1 MAMRNAGINPVT
13 DWPGPTTGRA
23 SWPASLARRR
33 RPPTAPAT
41 PSPRGNGAA
50 ITRRRRRPPRL
61 RAPVRPA
68 RCNICRVM
76 DPAANVSTGPGVN
89 AVSDSVLTDEAVAR
103 FQRLGFLV
111 VTGLTPLGDL
121 ETVSRLLAG
130 PYPRLHQP
138 PGAPRAHHLRSRQHK
153 TPP

>member
-1 MAMRNAGINPVT
+1 MAMRKAGINPVT
-13 DWPGPTTGRA
+13 DWPGPTMGRA

-50 ITRRRRRPPRL
+50 ITRRRRRHPRL

-68 RCNICRVM
+68 RCNIYRVM

-89 AVSDSVLTDEAVAR
+89 AMSDSVLTDEAVAR

-121 ETVSRLLAG
+121 ETVSRLVAG
-130 PYPRLHQP
+130 P
-138 PGAPRAHHLRSRQHK
+138 APRVSQPTGRPR
-153 TPP
+153 PPRPGTAPPKRPP